1 MDTAPVLFDKIGQGT
16 MRIGRARLNR
26 VKQLNG
32 INLEMVRLLSQQL
45 RQWRSDTSIAAVI
58 L

>member
-32 INLEMVRLLSQQL
+32 INLEMVRL
-45 RQWRSDTSIAAVI
+45 
-58 L
+58 